1 MADFTLGSKLRH
13 PAYGEGV
20 VIDISE
26 LHYRIYFREH
36 GDMELGKAF
45 DGFQLLEAGKGGN
58 TLVPLED
65 AVEALKNIFDM
76 YYDVTEHVDLGD
88 RWTGGQLILQ
98 PKDTSLKPKEISI
111 ESFFHKIVMLR
122 DRLRVM
128 EQKINANAKLTD
140 ADKVEMQQYITRI
153 YGSLTT
159 FNVLFKAKKDWFV
172 GESGKQDDN
181 G

>member
-20 VIDISE
+20 IIDISE
-26 LHYRIYFREH
+26 FHYRIYFREH

-45 DGFQLLEAGKGGN
+45 DGFQLLEAGKGAN
-58 TLVPLED
+58 MVVPIED

-98 PKDTSLKPKEISI
+98 PKDTSLKPKEIPI

-122 DRLRVM
+122 DRLRVL
-128 EQKINANAKLTD
+128 EQRSTRTRSSA
-140 ADKVEMQQYITRI
+140 MQRRLKCSNTSHAFMVRSPHSMYCLR
-153 YGSLTT
+153 
-159 FNVLFKAKKDWFV
+159 
-172 GESGKQDDN
+172 
-181 G
+181 